1 MMVVSDRAIPWAMRF
16 DCASA
21 RLLAGRQAPG
31 STCDCQN
38 RKLYHTSAATEP
50 CGCDGEARKT
60 CGSGVSDK
68 TTKLRHLNSP
78 PRWPSR
84 RRRRETRWQCLG
96 AALYAFLLGA
106 STHPSPRR
114 QRFRGRCDSIVHRR
128 TRHPGR
134 RTTSRRRSSTWTTRP
149 PPADPTLAGVEHCP
163 RFQIEKLIRGIQV
176 APVELC

>member
-1 MMVVSDRAIPWAMRF
+1 MVVSDRAIPWAMRF

-106 STHPSPRR
+106 SKHPSPQR
-114 QRFRGRCDSIVHRR
+114 QRLDGRPRPRPVVE
-128 TRHPGR
+128 PG
-134 RTTSRRRSSTWTTRP
+134 TQGG
-149 PPADPTLAGVEHCP
+149 AQLLAGALQRGPQGHRLRIRVWQASKHCP